1 MVSISERLDGELKE
15 ALKSRDEL
23 RLSVIRLIK
32 ASLKNKEIEKG
43 GRLTEGD
50 VLSVLSTLSKQRRES
65 IDHFTSA
72 GRLDLAER
80 EKKELEIVHSY
91 LPRQLSPQELDAVSL
106 LSHRYGEGHEARHAK
121 GKGSCQWRG
130 CQSKS
135 QRTPELSFISI
146 DPHSESVGMPGV
158 AHNEPYRLLQ
168 DRNHRWKRE

>member
-1 MVSISERLDGELKE
+1 MSISERLDGELKE

-43 GRLTEGD
+43 ARLTEGD

-80 EKKELEIVHSY
+80 EKKELELVHSY
-91 LPRQLSPQELDAVSL
+91 LPRQLSPQELDAVILSVIQECNASSPTDMGKVMKLVMPQVKGVANGEVVNQRVKEL
-106 LSHRYGEGHEARHAK
+106 LS
-121 GKGSCQWRG
+121 S
-130 CQSKS
+130 
-135 QRTPELSFISI
+135 
-146 DPHSESVGMPGV
+146 HS
-158 AHNEPYRLLQ
+158 
-168 DRNHRWKRE
+168 